1 MKTDAVLLEPAHRV
15 AAGGFAARLFL
26 SFLATAGLFY
36 VNIMPAIV
44 DGLIEGLGFSPRQAG
59 FVGSANVY
67 GAAAGALLIV
77 FFIRRVVWRPLAWVL
92 LGGLLLMD
100 LLSMLISLPPAMI
113 AFRFVHGLVGGALV
127 GVGFSVIART
137 VNPDRTFGVLLVV
150 QFGLGGL
157 GNLYLPRL
165 VPIFGTNV
173 LFLSLIAFS
182 VVTAAML
189 PFLPGYP
196 VDGTRGGGGRRERIA
211 VVPLALVLLSIF
223 LFQAA
228 NMGLFAFII
237 GLGRSAGLDLSFIT
251 TTLAASGWIGIVGPV
266 IVIAIYTRFGR
277 LRPLLAAMLL
287 TVIGN
292 WALHFS
298 ANAQV
303 FLVANCAI
311 GITWAFVIPYLLGL
325 VSEFDKA
332 GQMAALGGFASKMG
346 LASGPFAAGLLLGED
361 DYARLINIAVLAL
374 AVSLVASVV
383 PALKQ
388 DRIARGAGPTDS
400 ARIPADN
407 AAPVAQQDR
416 APDS

>member
-1 MKTDAVLLEPAHRV
+1 MTESILAAEPARRV
-15 AAGGFAARLFL
+15 RADGFAARLFL
-26 SFLATAGLFY
+26 AFLATAGLFY

-44 DGLIEGLGFSPRQAG
+44 DGLIEGLGFSAREAG
-59 FVGSANVY
+59 FAGSANVY

-77 FFIRRVVWRPLAWVL
+77 FLIRRVVWRPMAWGL
-92 LGGLLLMD
+92 LGVLILMD

-137 VNPDRTFGVLLVV
+137 RNPDRTFGVLLVV

-165 VPIFGTNV
+165 VPLFGTDV

-182 VVTAAML
+182 AVTAAML

-196 VDGTRGGGGRRERIA
+196 VAADAHEKKAGGRLAIL
-211 VVPLALVLLSIF
+211 PLSLVLVSIF

-237 GLGRSAGLDLSFIT
+237 GLGRSAGLELGFIT
-251 TTLAASGWIGIVGPV
+251 NTLAASGWIGIVGPL
-266 IVIAIYTRFGR
+266 IVIAVYTRYGR
-277 LRPLLAAMLL
+277 TLPLLLAMLL
-287 TVIGN
+287 TVVGN

-298 ANAQV
+298 AYPEV
-303 FLVANCAI
+303 FLIANCGI
-311 GITWAFVIPYLLGL
+311 GITWAFIMPYLLGL
-325 VSEFDKA
+325 TSEFDEA

-346 LASGPFAAGLLLGED
+346 LASGPFVAGLLLGED
-361 DYARLINIAVLAL
+361 DYARLINVAVIALV
-374 AVSLVASVV
+374 VSLAASLL
-383 PALKQ
+383 PALRG
-388 DRIARGAGPTDS
+388 DRLNRERSCEQA
-400 ARIPADN
+400 
-407 AAPVAQQDR
+407 
-416 APDS
+416 